1 MQFGVM
7 TLQLEKLMPADAS
20 PQTVMTTLASID
32 HARLAESIL
41 ELGFNPIELTGDLGM
56 FLPQSYTP
64 QAIAGLLALKEKGAR
79 YSVHLPLWSVEPSSP
94 LQPVRE
100 GSVKA
105 MVDVI
110 QAVKVLEPESYVLH
124 ATGSLA
130 AEFYNMKL
138 PDLTKSILLKQF
150 QAAASASIQQILAQT
165 GIDSRRLAVETI
177 EFPLDLTLELVEQ
190 HDLSVCLDV
199 GHVMAGFCGWYDL
212 LDVLE
217 RVLPRLAE
225 VHLHDCKQMSEG
237 TRGYGEDHKPLGTAD
252 LPLGPLLD
260 RLHSANFAGPII
272 MELHLSEALRS
283 LQVIRAVRP
292 QYLP

>member
-7 TLQLEKLMPADAS
+7 TLQLEKLIPADAA
-20 PQTVMTTLASID
+20 PQAVMSALGAFD
-32 HARLAESIL
+32 HARLAQGL
-41 ELGFNPIELTGDLGM
+41 LDVGLNPIELSGDLCL
-56 FLPQSYTP
+56 FLPQAYTP
-64 QAIAGLLALKEKGAR
+64 QAIAGLMALKEKGAR
-79 YSVHLPLWSVEPSSP
+79 FSVHLPLWSVEPSTP
-94 LQPVRE
+94 LSPVRE

-110 QAVKVLEPESYVLH
+110 LATKALQPEAYVLH
-124 ATGSLA
+124 ATGALA

-138 PDLTKSILLKQF
+138 PDLAKSILLKQF

-212 LDVLE
+212 FDVLE

-225 VHLHDCKQMSEG
+225 VHLHDCKQMPEG
-237 TRGYGEDHKPLGTAD
+237 VRGYGEDHKPLGTAD
-252 LPLGPLLD
+252 LPLGRLLD
-260 RLHSANFAGPII
+260 RLHSANFTGPII
-272 MELHLSEALRS
+272 MELNLSEALHS
-283 LQVIRAVRP
+283 LQVIRAARP